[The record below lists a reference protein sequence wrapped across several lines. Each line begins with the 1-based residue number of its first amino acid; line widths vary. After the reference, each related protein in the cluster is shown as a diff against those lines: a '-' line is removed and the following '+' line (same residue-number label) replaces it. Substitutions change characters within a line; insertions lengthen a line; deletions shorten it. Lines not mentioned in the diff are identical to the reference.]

1 MSEGRDIV
9 TVQGMPGFW
18 EVLEEKGEKL
28 VLLRGGLRLEVGAAA
43 ILSRRRAQAG
53 PPAPAA
59 VQHAALLPAAVDTML
74 DLHGMRVEEA
84 LKNLEKFLDD
94 ARAAG
99 HESVV
104 VIHGHGTRTL
114 EKAVKHW
121 LKQHGFD
128 SVPHQLSRRGF
139 TSQKVRLG

>member
-1 MSEGRDIV
+1 
-9 TVQGMPGFW
+9 MPGFW

-28 VLLRGGLRLEVGAAA
+28 MLLRGGLRLEVGVAAL
-43 ILSRRRAQAG
+43 LSRQRAQAK
-53 PPAPAA
+53 PPIAAPSP
-59 VQHAALLPAAVDTML
+59 ALLQTPVDLML

-84 LKNLEKFLDD
+84 LKNLERYLDD
-94 ARAAG
+94 AKAAG

-121 LKQHGFD
+121 LKQHGYE

>member
-1 MSEGRDIV
+1 
-9 TVQGMPGFW
+9 MPGFW

-28 VLLRGGLRLEVGAAA
+28 VLLRGGLRLEVGVAAL
-43 ILSRRRAQAG
+43 LSRQRAQARPP
-53 PPAPAA
+53 PPAAA
-59 VQHAALLPAAVDTML
+59 QNTALLQTPVDLML

-84 LKNLEKFLDD
+84 LKNLERYLDD
-94 ARAAG
+94 AKAAG

-121 LKQHGFD
+121 LKQHGFE